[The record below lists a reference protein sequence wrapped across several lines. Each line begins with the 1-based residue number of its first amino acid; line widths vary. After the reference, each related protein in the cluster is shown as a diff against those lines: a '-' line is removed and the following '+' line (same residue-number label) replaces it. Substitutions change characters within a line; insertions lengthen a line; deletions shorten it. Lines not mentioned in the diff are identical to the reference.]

1 MNTITAK
8 ELRDNLDRVVKRVG
22 RGESIRVTYRSK
34 SAFILQPDDSLDN
47 NLAKPGSRAAMTEYI
62 SQVRAINKIPRRS
75 KLNPNKSIK
84 ENYHDMLRDD
94 LKYKS
99 NYES

>member
-47 NLAKPGSRAAMTEYI
+47 LEKPGSKAAMIEYI
-62 SQVRAINKIPRRS
+62 SQVRAINKNSRQS
-75 KLNPNKSIK
+75 KLNPSKSIK
-84 ENYHDMLRDD
+84 ENYHEMLSDD
-94 LKYKS
+94 LKYKG
-99 NYES
+99 NYGS

>member
-47 NLAKPGSRAAMTEYI
+47 LEKSGSKAAMIEYI
-62 SQVRAINKIPRRS
+62 SQVRAINKNSRQS
-75 KLNPNKSIK
+75 KLNPSKSIK
-84 ENYHDMLRDD
+84 ENYHEMLSDD
-94 LKYKS
+94 LKYKG
-99 NYES
+99 NYGS